1 MGIGTSS
8 PSSLF
13 SVGATSQFQ
22 INSSG
27 LVFLPLGT
35 VGNPALSFVGD
46 TDTGLFSFG
55 SNILGLVTGGIE
67 RIRITADGNV
77 GIGTTNPQAILDIG
91 GSTSTITNSSGDITI
106 TPTANLII
114 SSGNVGIGT
123 TIPNAKLSIQG
134 SVGIGYTGGNQ
145 VLPANGLAVFGDV
158 GIGTTSPGAKLQINQ
173 TIGDVAIFFSSQA
186 ANDNSIRFRTNQG
199 DSSIGLV
206 LDNSNTNK
214 AAGIRMQPTT
224 GSLTFNTG
232 LTSGQTLITS
242 SEKMQLD
249 TNGNLGIGT
258 QSPIAQLDVR
268 NTNTS
273 TGLHTYIGSSAGQF
287 GILDNGNVGI
297 GTTNPLSKLSIGAD
311 GNSIYNVYSYDANK
325 TGIAGVSNF
334 ASGVYGYSNIGVGVS
349 GNSSNNYGVSGY
361 GPAGVYGNGSTYGVF
376 GFAPAGEGVYGAGG
390 IYGVH
395 GWAGVA
401 TGVYGQATLLGGTGV
416 SGEGASVGGKFST
429 NVSTGYNLQLPA
441 RDNSAT
447 GMYLFVQTTNCP
459 AGSYSIIR
467 NIIFP
472 LNSAPFEGKYLCV
485 DTF

>member
-1 MGIGTSS
+1 MNDKHSFIIPAIIFTVAVSIAGGFLATQAQVTAWIRSTPEPTLQAPGNAQINGAIAIGSGASMGAAGTITTSGAINTAGGVI
-8 PSSLF
+8 LNTA
-13 SVGATSQFQ
+13 GAT
-22 INSSG
+22 
-27 LVFLPLGT
+27 
-35 VGNPALSFVGD
+35 
-46 TDTGLFSFG
+46 
-55 SNILGLVTGGIE
+55 
-67 RIRITADGNV
+67 
-77 GIGTTNPQAILDIG
+77 
-91 GSTSTITNSSGDITI
+91 
-106 TPTANLII
+106 
-114 SSGNVGIGT
+114 
-123 TIPNAKLSIQG
+123 
-134 SVGIGYTGGNQ
+134 
-145 VLPANGLAVFGDV
+145 NGL
-158 GIGTTSPGAKLQINQ
+158 
-173 TIGDVAIFFSSQA
+173 
-186 ANDNSIRFRTNQG
+186 
-199 DSSIGLV
+199 LV
-206 LDNSNTNK
+206 PL
-214 AAGIRMQPTT
+214 
-224 GSLTFNTG
+224 
-232 LTSGQTLITS
+232 
-242 SEKMQLD
+242 
-249 TNGNLGIGT
+249 
-258 QSPIAQLDVR
+258 
-268 NTNTS
+268 
-273 TGLHTYIGSSAGQF
+273 
-287 GILDNGNVGI
+287 GNVGI

-395 GWAGVA
+395 GWAGAA